1 MLDSINMS
9 NAEGRHAGQDRLGPE
24 AEEPQTQIPF
34 VVPSVFFQ
42 QVHNPPVLLVAKRR
56 PRLCLQVLNAAPA
69 YFDGGLVE
77 LRRQGTMHFMSTR
90 NNAFSNRSQK
100 MTIIV
105 GPGKRKPNVP
115 GIIVGSVVAALVVAG
130 GMFWVAA
137 FWVGGAAGG
146 GAGLGAAIIAAR

>member
-1 MLDSINMS
+1 M
-9 NAEGRHAGQDRLGPE
+9 
-24 AEEPQTQIPF
+24 
-34 VVPSVFFQ
+34 
-42 QVHNPPVLLVAKRR
+42 VAKRR

-69 YFDGGLVE
+69 YFDGGLIE